1 MSGSIPVFMR
11 PSQMGTTHT
20 TRNSMRR
27 QSSGGAKRDSGRRNL
42 MPMRK
47 WPGSPDSKSPPH
59 TVIPISSPSPPRY
72 VDNKPARMMFSPTYT
87 STSASSDQGME
98 SPRPPVPPKGIFDR
112 HRARWEPIDGGRVQ
126 EKGGIWVQKEWNTD
140 VERGD
145 SGETERELL
154 KKDNEEHGF

>member
-11 PSQMGTTHT
+11 PSQMGTTYT
-20 TRNSMRR
+20 SNSTRRR
-27 QSSGGAKRDSGRRNL
+27 SSGVKRDSGQRNL
-42 MPMRK
+42 MPIRK

-59 TVIPISSPSPPRY
+59 TVIPLSSPSPPRY
-72 VDNKPARMMFSPTYT
+72 VESKPARMMFSPTYT

-98 SPRPPVPPKGIFDR
+98 SPPPPVPPKGLFDR
-112 HRARWEPIDGGRVQ
+112 HRARWEPIREGRGE

-154 KKDNEEHGF
+154 KKDNEERGL

>member
-11 PSQMGTTHT
+11 PSQMGTNYTS
-20 TRNSMRR
+20 RNSMRR
-27 QSSGGAKRDSGRRNL
+27 QSGSAKRDSGQRNL

-47 WPGSPDSKSPPH
+47 WPGSLDSKSPSH
-59 TVIPISSPSPPRY
+59 TIIPISSPAPPRY
-72 VDNKPARMMFSPTYT
+72 VDNEPARMMFSPTYT
-87 STSASSDQGME
+87 STSSSSDPGME
-98 SPRPPVPPKGIFDR
+98 SPPPPVPPKGVFDR
-112 HRARWEPIDGGRVQ
+112 HRARWEPMGE

-154 KKDNEEHGF
+154 KSRGNEERGF

>member
-1 MSGSIPVFMR
+1 
-11 PSQMGTTHT
+11 
-20 TRNSMRR
+20 MRR
-27 QSSGGAKRDSGRRNL
+27 QSGSAKRDSGQRNL

-47 WPGSPDSKSPPH
+47 WPGSLDSKSPPH
-59 TVIPISSPSPPRY
+59 TVIPISSPAPPRY

-87 STSASSDQGME
+87 STSSSSDQGME
-98 SPRPPVPPKGIFDR
+98 SPPPPVPPKGVFDR
-112 HRARWEPIDGGRVQ
+112 HRARWEPMGE

-154 KKDNEEHGF
+154 KSRGNEERGF